1 MPQKGPQP
9 FPKPSRIPEKYSY
22 QSMMKKHE
30 LKHASVQFRTDLL
43 RRRANAAYQNEY
55 DRVNSMLHNH
65 LLHNSS
71 PDYHR
76 LTERKEHLKKL
87 ASQAMYP
94 EHDIYKHD

>member
-9 FPKPSRIPEKYSY
+9 FPSLSRIPGNYNY

-55 DRVNSMLHNH
+55 DRVNSMLHHH
-65 LLHNSS
+65 LLHNTS
-71 PDYHR
+71 PDYNR

>member
-9 FPKPSRIPEKYSY
+9 FPKPNRTPDKYSY

-76 LTERKEHLKKL
+76 LTERKDHLKKL